1 MAKVAVI
8 GCTHA
13 GVFATTSILQS
24 HPDWEVHVFER
35 NDTVSF
41 LSCGIALW
49 IGDHVSDPDKMFYSS
64 PQALERAGA
73 HVHMQT
79 NVTSAN
85 AKTKHVMWEDLT
97 TRETFEDDFD
107 YLVVTTGSK
116 PVIPN
121 LPGIDGKRVL
131 LCKNW
136 DNAKQIKEA
145 VKDARSVIV
154 IGAGYIGAELAE
166 QLSEVER
173 QVVLIDA
180 FDRVLAKNFDKEI
193 TDKIEVAYQEHGVE
207 LALGQSVTSFEEDEN
222 GITVHT
228 TKGSYHAD
236 FAILGVG
243 FAPRTDLFEGQLDM
257 IKNGAIR
264 VDNYMRTSEP
274 GVFAAGDSATINFNP
289 TGKEDYIPLATNAV
303 RQALVIGANLV
314 KPTVQYA
321 GTQST
326 NAVQLYQYSMSATG
340 LTKEGGAARGLE
352 LQSTTIEENYRPE
365 FMLTTEPVSATLVWD
380 PRTREIKGAQF
391 FSTHDDVAQAA
402 NVVSVA
408 IANHMTI
415 DELASVDLLFQPNFT
430 NPVNYIGSVAMKA
443 VSLA

>member
-13 GVFATTSILQS
+13 GVFATRSILQA
-24 HPDWEVHVFER
+24 HPDWQVHVFER

-49 IGDHVSDPDKMFYSS
+49 IGDHVSDPQKMFYSS
-64 PQALERAGA
+64 PAALEGEGA
-73 HVHMQT
+73 HVHMKT

-85 AKTKHVMWEDLT
+85 AKTKHVCWEDLT
-97 TRETFEDDFD
+97 THETFEDDFD

-116 PVIPN
+116 PVVPH
-121 LPGIDGKRVL
+121 LPGIDSKKVL

-145 VKDARSVIV
+145 CKDAKSVVV

-166 QLSEVER
+166 QLSETNHD
-173 QVVLIDA
+173 VVLVDG
-180 FDRVLAKNFDKEI
+180 FSRVLAKNFDKEI
-193 TDKIEVAYQEHGVE
+193 TDQIEKAYVDHGVT
-207 LALGQSVTSFEEDEN
+207 LALGQNVTSFEETND
-222 GITVHT
+222 GICVHT
-228 TKGSYHAD
+228 EKGSYTAD
-236 FAILGVG
+236 CAILGVG
-243 FAPRTDLFEGQLDM
+243 FLPRTDLFDGQLDM

-264 VDNYMRTSEP
+264 VDNYMRTSVP
-274 GVFAAGDSATINFNP
+274 GVFAAGDSATITFNP

-303 RQALVIGANLV
+303 RQALVIGPNLV
-314 KPTVQYA
+314 QPTVAYA
-321 GTQST
+321 GTQATS
-326 NAVQLYQYSMSATG
+326 AVQPYEYSMSATG
-340 LTKEGGAARGLE
+340 LTKEGGKVRGLE
-352 LQSTTIEENYRPE
+352 LESTTVQENYRPE
-365 FMLTTEPVSATLVWD
+365 FMLSTEPVWATLVWD

-415 DELASVDLLFQPNFT
+415 DQLASVDLLFQPNFT

-443 VSLA
+443 AAQA